1 MGNVGLGSMDA
12 VVAIY
17 MDWSGT
23 VCSIRTQTCVRSTLP
38 ESESDAAMVVVLTQ
52 KL

>member
-1 MGNVGLGSMDA
+1 MGAM
-12 VVAIY
+12 VAIY

-23 VCSIRTQTCVRSTLP
+23 VASDSTCVRSTLP

-52 KL
+52 KLLKIPIA